1 MEKEHNMSE
10 QTMVRAHKLGR
21 EFYQENP
28 GLRPTFVDALAHIG
42 FNTICDRDAFVA
54 GYRGEQLTQTGKG
67 T

>member
-1 MEKEHNMSE
+1 
-10 QTMVRAHKLGR
+10 MVRAHKLGR

-54 GYRGEQLTQTGKG
+54 GYRGEQRRDGVTL
-67 T
+67 

>member
-1 MEKEHNMSE
+1 MSE

-54 GYRGEQLTQTGKG
+54 GYRGEQRRDGVSISHWGLFQ
-67 T
+67 